1 MTSDAP
7 ISGQMDRRRLAVLQ
21 CGGGYVWMNGLLK
34 AEKDN
39 KSPGDGDGRMNSGD
53 RRRGDVAVVVVEL
66 CG

>member
-7 ISGQMDRRRLAVLQ
+7 ISGQMDRRRLAVDTE
-21 CGGGYVWMNGLLK
+21 WMNGVLK

>member
-1 MTSDAP
+1 
-7 ISGQMDRRRLAVLQ
+7 MDRRRLAVDTE
-21 CGGGYVWMNGLLK
+21 WMNGVLK

-39 KSPGDGDGRMNSGD
+39 KSPDDGDGRMNSGD